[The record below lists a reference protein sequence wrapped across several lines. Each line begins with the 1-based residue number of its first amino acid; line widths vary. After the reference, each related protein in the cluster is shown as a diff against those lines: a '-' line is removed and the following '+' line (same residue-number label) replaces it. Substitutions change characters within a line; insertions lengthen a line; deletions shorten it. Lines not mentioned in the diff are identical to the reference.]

1 MGLQPLIH
9 SGETMTLNTDTYLG
23 QALNQLQT
31 FGDKSISSDATM
43 VIDGFE
49 QYRFLFK
56 QFPQPTLS
64 SAGEIEI
71 AGPMG
76 IATWQ
81 PQQAKL
87 NQQGQV
93 SMYETVDGDAEKL
106 AKAIMAK
113 GGRFDA
119 TIYEGTLEAHTRGWR
134 IYKAFIQLDNPDR
147 DWENRGQVTMLSG
160 TMFFHYT
167 GETLPGNVATLA
179 G

>member
-1 MGLQPLIH
+1 MGLQTSIH
-9 SGETMTLNTDTYLG
+9 PGEKMTLNTDTYLG

-76 IATWQ
+76 IATFQ
-81 PQQAKL
+81 PQQAKI

-106 AKAIMAK
+106 QRAIMAA

-119 TIYEGTLEAHTRGWR
+119 TIYEGTLEKHTRGWR
-134 IYKAFIQLDNPDR
+134 IYKCFVQLDNPDR

>member
-1 MGLQPLIH
+1 
-9 SGETMTLNTDTYLG
+9 MTLNTDTYLG

-76 IATWQ
+76 TTTGQ
-81 PQQAKL
+81 PQQAKTF
-87 NQQGQV
+87 QQGQV
-93 SMYETVDGDAEKL
+93 AIYETVDGDAEKL
-106 AKAIMAK
+106 NRAILAK
-113 GGRFDA
+113 GGQFSA
-119 TIYEGTLEAHTRGWR
+119 SIYEGTLEKHTRGWR
-134 IYKAFIQLDNPDR
+134 IFKAWFQFDNPDR
-147 DWENRGQVTMLSG
+147 DWENRGQVTMLTG

>member
-43 VIDGFE
+43 VIDGYE
-49 QYRFLFK
+49 QHRILFK

-64 SAGEIEI
+64 TAGEIEI

-81 PQQAKL
+81 PQQAKI

-93 SMYETVDGDAEKL
+93 SIYETVDGAAEKL
-106 AKAIMAK
+106 LRAIMAQ

-119 TIYEGTLEAHTRGWR
+119 TVYEGTLEAHTRGWR
-134 IYKAFIQLDNPDR
+134 IYKAFIQIDNPDR